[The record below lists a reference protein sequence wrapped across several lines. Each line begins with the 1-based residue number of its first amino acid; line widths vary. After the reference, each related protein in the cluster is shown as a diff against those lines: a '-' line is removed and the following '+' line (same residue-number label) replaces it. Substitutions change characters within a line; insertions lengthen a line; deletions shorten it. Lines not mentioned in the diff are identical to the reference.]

1 MTSFNSE
8 KFISD
13 AINSVLKSS
22 FKDFELII
30 VDDLSADG
38 TVEIAK
44 KFELEDD
51 RVRVYVNDV
60 NLGDYFNRNV
70 AAGYAKGKYIK
81 YIDADDM
88 IYPWGLEIIIKYFEL
103 FPMASYC
110 LDSIDQDPLRIFPFV
125 LSPAEAYERE
135 YFLSSVFNKAP
146 TSATIKLDVFKKI
159 GGFTG
164 KRMVGD
170 FELWH
175 KLSST
180 EFLLLLPHGLV
191 WSRRH
196 DGQESKLM
204 RLDSIWL
211 FQYMLIS
218 LRFLSMGEIP
228 LDSKKKEVALNR
240 IKKKMARS
248 IWRSIIFE
256 FNFAKAREKK
266 VLSKLSLSDL
276 FYFGLIY
283 NK

>member
-22 FKDFELII
+22 FTDFELII

-44 KFELEDD
+44 KFELQDD

-125 LSPAEAYERE
+125 LSPA
-135 YFLSSVFNKAP
+135 
-146 TSATIKLDVFKKI
+146 
-159 GGFTG
+159 
-164 KRMVGD
+164 
-170 FELWH
+170 
-175 KLSST
+175 
-180 EFLLLLPHGLV
+180 
-191 WSRRH
+191 
-196 DGQESKLM
+196 
-204 RLDSIWL
+204 
-211 FQYMLIS
+211 
-218 LRFLSMGEIP
+218 
-228 LDSKKKEVALNR
+228 
-240 IKKKMARS
+240 
-248 IWRSIIFE
+248 
-256 FNFAKAREKK
+256 
-266 VLSKLSLSDL
+266 
-276 FYFGLIY
+276 
-283 NK
+283 